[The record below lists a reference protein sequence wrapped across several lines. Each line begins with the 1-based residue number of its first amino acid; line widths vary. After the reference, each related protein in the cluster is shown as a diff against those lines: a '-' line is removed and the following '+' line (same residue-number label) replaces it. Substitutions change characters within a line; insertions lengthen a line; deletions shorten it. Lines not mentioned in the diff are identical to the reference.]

1 MSEDRVGVVV
11 CIVLILRSLFGIAA
25 ACIQGQIGPG
35 LDFGMCLAVA
45 VWGLAVYS
53 GWLR

>member
-11 CIVLILRSLFGIAA
+11 CIVLILRSLSGITT
-25 ACIQGQIGPG
+25 ACIQGEIGLG
-35 LDFGMCLAVA
+35 LISGMCLAVA
-45 VWGLAVYS
+45 VWGLAVFS

>member
-1 MSEDRVGVVV
+1 ML
-11 CIVLILRSLFGIAA
+11 CIVAIIVSLSGIAA
-25 ACIQGQIGPG
+25 ACIQGEIGPG

-45 VWGLAVYS
+45 VWGLAVFS